1 MDGSRGGIVLRI
13 IRRRF
18 RNSRGRM
25 DRVAYVIAFVLVYCD
40 TRLRHDLGF
49 FQSRILLLCYSIVYT
64 TIT

>member
-1 MDGSRGGIVLRI
+1 MGLEAALSYESLDGDFAIPG
-13 IRRRF
+13 
-18 RNSRGRM
+18 GRM

-49 FQSRILLLCYSIVYT
+49 SQSRILLLCYSIVYT